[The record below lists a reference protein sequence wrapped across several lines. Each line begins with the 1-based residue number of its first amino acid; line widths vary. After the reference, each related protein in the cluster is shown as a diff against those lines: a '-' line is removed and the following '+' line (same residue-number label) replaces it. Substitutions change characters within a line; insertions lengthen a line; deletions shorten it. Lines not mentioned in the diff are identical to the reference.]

1 MRHKYQRINSIL
13 HTIGGLLQLLAL
25 VMLFPLMVVIR
36 YWQIRGDGWNTVVA
50 FAWPAL
56 ASLLMGT
63 LLKRVFPERTL
74 DAAGSLIMCALSWIV
89 VAAFGAA
96 PFVIALGTNCLDAY
110 FESIS
115 GFTTTGFTVFTGLDT
130 MPRSILLWRSLT
142 QWLGG
147 IGILSFFLLASL
159 SGTGAHHIYLA
170 ESHKIASSRPV
181 PSMMNT
187 VKILWLIYAGLT
199 LLATLV
205 FTLEGMGPFDGLCHA
220 LTTVSTGGFSPHDS
234 SIGVYR
240 LNNHAHFRLIEYTV
254 IFFMLLGGINFLV
267 HYRLLTRDVRALW
280 DNAEIRYWWG
290 LLGLFTGVIALEH
303 LHKSGALCSLGQ
315 LGAKPAEE
323 VLRTT
328 LFQVVSI
335 ITSSGFSTQDIGSDY
350 FGSAARQLFLVMMVI
365 GGCVGS
371 TSGGLKVL
379 RVVILNRLMLGEVF
393 RARTPARALTGIVID
408 GKRVPDREVQR
419 VAGLFFG
426 WIALVIIGGTATA
439 LATNHSTLAS
449 FSCMVSA
456 LGNTGPSYVSMSD
469 MVQMG
474 PVCKMTF
481 IIGMLAG
488 RLEILPILLLF
499 SKKAWL

>member
-1 MRHKYQRINSIL
+1 MRHPYHRINSIL
-13 HTIGGLLQLLAL
+13 HYIGGLLQFLAL
-25 VMLFPLMVVIR
+25 VMLFPLIAVIR
-36 YWQIRGDGWNTVVA
+36 YWQVWGEGWDTVGA
-50 FAWPAL
+50 FVIPSL
-56 ASLLMGT
+56 ASLLLGT
-63 LLKRVFPERTL
+63 LLKRAFRDSPL
-74 DAAGSLIMCALSWIV
+74 DATGSLLVCALSWIV
-89 VAAFGAA
+89 VAALGAV
-96 PFVIALGTNCLDAY
+96 PFVLGTRANYLDAY
-110 FESIS
+110 FEAIS
-115 GFTTTGFTVFTGLDT
+115 GFTTTGFTVFTGLDS

-159 SGTGAHHIYLA
+159 SGTGAHHIYRA

-187 VKILWLIYAGLT
+187 VKILWIIYAGLT
-199 LLATLV
+199 LLAGV
-205 FTLEGMGPFDGLCHA
+205 MFVLEGMDPFDGLCHA
-220 LTTVSTGGFSPHDS
+220 LTVVSTGGFSPHDS
-234 SIGVYR
+234 SIAFYR
-240 LNNHAHFRLIEYTV
+240 LNNHTHFKLIEYTTV
-254 IFFMLLGGINFLV
+254 FFMLLGGINFLV
-267 HYRLLTRDVRALW
+267 HYRVLTRDVRALW

-290 LLGLFTGVIALEH
+290 LLSMFTGIIALEH
-303 LHKSGALCSLGQ
+303 LYRSGALFSLGPNGMSQ
-315 LGAKPAEE
+315 IEE

-335 ITSSGFSTQDIGSDY
+335 LTSTGFSTQDIGSDY
-350 FGSAARQLFLVMMVI
+350 FGTGAKQLFLVMMVV

-371 TSGGLKVL
+371 TSGGLKIL

-426 WIALVIIGGTATA
+426 WIALVVIGGVATA
-439 LATNHSTLAS
+439 LTTDHDTMAS

-456 LGNTGPSYVSMSD
+456 LGNTGPCYISVSD
-469 MVQMG
+469 MVQISLAG
-474 PVCKMTF
+474 KITYIV
-481 IIGMLAG
+481 GMLAG

-499 SKKAWL
+499 SRKAWR